1 MKKTKMTVR
10 DFSIMCGKKEKI
22 VALTAY
28 DAPTG
33 RLAEEAGVHLV
44 LVGDSL
50 GMTVLGYKNT
60 IPVTIDESLHHCKA
74 VMRGVKNSFVVGDM
88 PFMSYHIS
96 IETAMK
102 NAARYLQEGG
112 VDAVKLEGGKNIAPT
127 VNALVNAGVPVLGH
141 IGLLPQKVLT
151 AGGYKITGRTEDEV
165 QHLIE
170 DALALQEA
178 GVFAIVL
185 EGIPEGS
192 ARRITEA
199 LEVPTI
205 GIGAGKYCSGQIQVI
220 NDVLGLFSD
229 FVPRHAKKYADLNK
243 IIKKALKEYTSDVTS
258 EVFPAKEHSF

>member
-1 MKKTKMTVR
+1 MKNKKINVR
-10 DFSIMCGKKEKI
+10 DFAVLRENGEKI

-33 RLAEEAGVHLV
+33 RLAEEAGVHIV

-60 IPVTIDESLHHCKA
+60 IPVTVDESLHHCKA
-74 VMRGVKNSFVVGDM
+74 VMRGVNNAFVIGDM
-88 PFMSYHIS
+88 PFMSYHLS

-102 NAARYLQEGG
+102 NAARYLQEGM
-112 VDAVKLEGGKNIAPT
+112 VDAVKLEGGASIAPT

-165 QHLIE
+165 QRLIE

-178 GVFAIVL
+178 GAFAIVL

-199 LEVPTI
+199 LEISTI

-229 FVPRHAKKYADLNK
+229 FVPKHAKKYADLN
-243 IIKKALKEYTSDVTS
+243 IIIQKALKEYVSDVS
-258 EVFPAKEHSF
+258 SVSFPTKEHSF